1 MLDID
6 GVGMGANWMAF
17 LERTLEAERAKAASQ
32 AAQQSGDPSKQQTAT
47 PPPPPITVQVTP
59 DTDPSKPTNAEIA
72 SATSL
77 IRSLAE
83 QYRPKPPD
91 ITVDDPLTQA
101 AQTAIQGAQTQYD
114 NALQDEQDKQ
124 TALTH
129 AKNDP
134 STTKDALASAQTA
147 YDNAHQ
153 ATAKAE
159 KELDVTTDAGY
170 MIAYA
175 QQADHDNE
183 ALDPKRAGSAQAD
196 ANAALDRLKAAVP
209 GIDDPAKVS
218 PRDDW
223 TPQQKQAYDAWQ
235 KADAKLSEAKA
246 LHNADIAN
254 SNLAFAQLQSY
265 GSNGDYAD
273 AMDAGIARIN
283 KQLAPLD
290 RVIDVPPALKPD
302 EARTQLTQ
310 SADDANYANA
320 CLNAATD
327 AAKVADIQGT
337 YNAVSG
343 KYGPT
348 VMSTTVAAQQD
359 LLNHAQ
365 ASARVSGGYLQMLY
379 ANRQVDEQQ
388 KNYDATQ
395 KSATQWRRDHPGVKL
410 MDPRADLGV
419 EDAATQLWKAK
430 DAASLAHDGY
440 VAAYGNALAIHYDDI
455 AAGVQNRYDHRTMC
469 IANDPT
475 PLEIKGLKTIASAL
489 HQADERMTASVNER
503 ATKQALADAQAKQQ
517 DLKIKVDGLQAQY
530 DQWNRD
536 HGIGPTP
543 SVFSIATPQGTP
555 KNIPLTAPVPF
566 VVNQYAKPL
575 ADALAELDQAN
586 RDVQHAQLRSETFH
600 QQVLFN
606 EFDAH
611 LDERLRNP
619 KTESDQKDYAKALSD
634 FFGAHRSELSQSL
647 LDKAG
652 DATRRGT
659 RIDFGLLDPTEQR
672 NLVGVAIGL
681 SPDRATGDPHAA
693 QFSDGK
699 KLASIDKVRDEL
711 LKVGGGKGTR
721 VNVMPIVYASKDAG
735 LVTSAIFKVTN
746 ENGDTHYVDD
756 QGAKYSSIDN
766 FIDDNSLS
774 SDGTLDI
781 ATGYD
786 ANGTARIDPHNTAH
800 DDSWWESVMH
810 TFGSGDVN
818 LGMLLGGI
826 ALEVGGGLL
835 DATVFGAPL
844 GVALNVAGTGLIYT
858 SAAAAVANSGYDL
871 ANRIQHDRTISPL
884 DAEARADYL
893 NLVPAGVG
901 GVGKIATLLN
911 DSKGLATFVRRA
923 TTVTGLG
930 GAAEA
935 GVQFVHD
942 AVTGHTDRLAGDASS
957 FILNLGL
964 AQGHQKLKAVTTGIV
979 RRTGGFG
986 GRDLNNQAVQIGDQT
1001 VRIGQSRYT
1010 ATNTLRL
1017 GRTRATIDGRS
1028 VTVAGDG
1035 TLMVGKRVLTYEGV
1049 PIRVLS
1055 RANAVNTGARGKT
1068 GTTAFVDHEG
1078 RITIAERVDGSWR
1091 TLERTRFNRYGT
1103 DGRITAGRD
1112 GSLTLSD
1119 GIELRAPSQVGTP
1132 RGAGP
1137 APATP
1142 TAAPPH
1148 DDGARTNA
1156 ARATPSTLR
1165 AAADPTAAVAEP
1177 AAATSRATAQAG
1189 RSSAQVRERAA
1200 ENDQD
1205 ARTASR
1211 ADRRSGDARTIQYRR
1226 VADPAETG
1234 AGGPLEPLTFRQRVA
1249 WTVLHA
1255 IESSPLAPGFAAREA
1270 DVAVAPGGPR
1280 VEQHSYGGR
1289 TLFVVRNGRP
1299 DAPLTRPDGTPL
1311 SGHELALDARHGL
1324 PAPSRLDEPIV
1335 LVAEGAEAGLAPELA
1350 NVWNRPVF
1358 VAPRGAL
1365 AADGTIRATSGFLR
1379 FDPAPHPEVALGPLR
1394 ADGLQVFHAD
1404 SGKPVDLNEHLG
1416 ALLGFGAHKGGF
1428 ALGRDAVVALY
1439 EDFSTRAE
1447 QQASAGAER
1456 AALALLRRRYDLP
1469 TVAMDGPFS
1478 HAGRVA
1484 VLYQPRGGLHTG
1496 DAGRGL
1502 LPTTLDP
1509 ESLQTLRTLRD
1520 AIQQDRLYFD
1530 PQGVYRDGRLLLAD
1544 PGPIET
1550 HSDAYRQTLADV
1562 DDQITLLER
1571 GIERGDVKLKR
1582 PDVQMRAG
1590 GAPLPNQVSAFAEQ
1604 SGTLAQQMRLLGSDR
1619 SRVNAA
1625 GKRPGGGRYTRKA
1638 LEAEA
1643 SRQLNAFEARYDV
1656 DLGSRA
1662 DAHPRDAGDP
1672 PNDHGGRDKPRDDAP
1687 RSMRE
1692 IQAQRVAWSRAHVE
1706 RNASPFGAAT
1716 PALDALGLRRRGL
1729 VSMDEADR
1737 LAIVHA
1743 DTQPDGTLLGPD
1755 GRPIDPH
1762 GFSLLSDAPYAG
1774 QRVVILAARHANEG
1788 AAAQLANLWQR
1799 PVYAVHPDAVGAD
1812 GGLTDLSGMNRYVPA
1827 AYEQPALGELSVT
1840 GGQLHVAGDPAR
1852 TVDPAD
1858 HLGPLVGSGLY
1869 KTVFDGGTGQAI
1881 GFFRDT
1887 SPDGVEVAHEEIGA
1901 EQGGLRELKRLDLPV
1916 STVDG
1921 PFSHLGRVG
1930 VVYKPAALLSSAAM
1944 EKGLGLPGVVRRS
1957 GLDDLANIRNV
1968 TQRHGLLYDFQV
1980 LFGRHGEVLLH
1991 DPGQVLHKADP
2002 EGDVVE
2008 RIDGVIDTIQ
2018 RGIATGRIRLAHP
2031 AYAESGAYAQR
2042 PGMLGRVV
2050 QRFRGRVLLMRAH
2063 AIARQ
2068 SPTFRA
2074 QMRLARSDGW
2084 TIRVGTPG
2092 GGHYADADT
2101 RTIVLDGNTRRAGT
2115 LVFVWGHELQHSV
2128 DLATGALA
2136 AEHASPEAAV
2146 AALLKSDARA
2156 EVNAYTIRNEILA
2169 AGGPDI
2175 ATHATLPDAL
2185 ARATEHALTSRDPAA
2200 LDALADTFGDMR
2212 TSTPGNP
2219 TYREYYGEQV
2229 RAAAGRP
2236 VAARLAAPARARHA
2250 VDGHAMKHARAW
2262 LDARDMRTLT
2272 RAEGQHAPTLG
2283 HLVQQTGTDT
2293 ALLIARAGQPT
2304 PDAPP
2309 TFVATAHVDA
2319 NGAIQRLRFLG
2330 NALNAEERQALKQA
2344 LSSAMERSD
2353 PAGTAAARRAFDFHA
2368 SPVTHRERVALGGPA
2383 KVKPAR
2389 EGETVEFTRNGRVR
2403 DAYVD
2408 AIDALSNAPHFA
2420 RAKQAVAAAGHADTI
2435 YVVDKATGK
2444 IAGHARYDSAT
2455 GVWQYRE
2462 NAPHARTHVT
2472 ERPLA
2477 AAYPQRGRIRLRPNG
2492 KLHGVPLTRARTRG
2506 MTFFVSS
2513 VEPATLAR
2521 VGDRFDAPRPPK
2533 KDKTEVLP
2541 RRGLHYGGHV
2551 AISGMH
2557 GLRRRFASLTGTG
2570 AAIALRRARAI
2581 ATLGRA
2587 SPATRPLPAG
2597 GTRTPATT
2605 ALAPAPRAFEAG
2617 LLPAA
2622 SGHAL
2627 DFSGHNVVHLL
2638 SLAKARGLVPGKHFI
2653 YVYGGGERIAYRLG
2667 KPRAVI
2673 TANAQGELTWHDNWR
2688 KPDSPGVPLDAS
2700 PIGGGPY
2707 GGDTHLLL
2715 TELAPDALAEHAR
2728 GTRLKTLETRLATVD
2743 AWAKDPS
2750 PDMSDARRDWGAT
2763 EARRLRS
2770 QRHAALQSIRRA
2782 NAAAAR
2788 NGQAA
2793 SGHPVLDVRTY
2804 QPSLV
2809 STTQVESL
2817 QRYGDGNASAL
2828 LAHYDRI
2835 DALVQHARDPRAA
2848 PLELDD
2854 AVNGVPPAIMADAQA
2869 LRDTGMPLYVARD
2882 WSGGG
2887 SRYAPIPLRRKVLS
2901 RFSTALATD
2910 RALRRRLLA
2919 ADPAYQQRVVPMS
2932 RAFRLS
2938 DDPAKFVA
2946 QIERHGGV
2954 MPAVTIVIDPHTL
2967 AATRGAKH
2975 DPAVVHDAKS
2985 IGDHKDATI
2994 DYWTGTITGANGKSM
3009 RIDDLAEQYV
3019 HNWLDASSKAGFLL
3033 RFEMAPARALV
3044 SSVDH
3049 RHQPGSNTGY
3059 HDHARLGAL
3068 LESWNRTHLGQPAP
3082 HVMVTFHGWDTV
3094 PEPASGA
3101 SHLELAKS
3109 LLDHPAL
3116 PWVHVGLSYA
3126 THGSDFVANQ
3136 ELTTA
3141 LATLLVERARANDP
3155 TLARLHG
3162 ADALTRVYDRVDRTT
3177 LMNQHGLLL
3186 AEVDRI
3192 GRARGMSPARLAAL
3206 RQQLYEGNT
3215 TQLLHRA
3222 RYATSRFAADRWA
3235 ADPRRAPAAS
3245 DAARMFTER
3254 WLTDV
3259 GARLAAPEQI
3269 VTTDGGGAGV
3279 EPLQAWRETVI
3290 APALVAADT
3299 QPISESRL
3307 VSAQTN
3313 EPMRPDD
3320 PLAAAAELHAL
3331 RLHQPDSW
3339 IAALLNR
3346 KNLLSIAIGAGA
3358 GFAVH
3363 HFGLTPDKFKQ
3374 AANAAFVGVRTG
3386 RLVQAV
3392 HQDTVRALQSGDPRL
3407 FDRVIDRF
3415 VDGLNNQ
3422 LDAHQMHAEQ
3432 RNASLILLAES
3443 ARAKI
3448 HLQLELHKAASLP
3461 ADKTLEYTK
3470 MIANDMLQQMQG
3482 VLAGTS
3488 IQQLHYGNPRRFMG
3502 KAGRAAAI
3510 AGYASLGELSLHAL
3524 LQNPSVVP
3532 ALGAAGALLG
3542 ITYTGLVQGSAFAHL
3557 SIERRSR
3564 VVRGIDLMSDLASI
3578 AGGAIAPFVGPHPAI
3593 QSDLPIAIS
3602 SLSSATLLALA
3613 RIDTHFPNLPK
3624 RLTGS
3629 IPTSLMVAPI
3639 LIYVG
3644 KWIYTAFEDDDGKA
3658 PPSGTQQPGGGATQ
3672 HAVAP
3677 SSAATPGHPAPATHA
3692 AQPSAPPSP
3701 SASAA
3706 SPSRPQPSPG
3716 TPSNPPSPSN
3726 APQPYIVVDGDSLW
3740 VIADQHRQ
3748 SLLDAAHVS
3757 RADQQAMT
3765 RGEQDARALKE
3776 ILQLNP
3782 SAARDA
3788 THLPVGTPLVV
3799 G

>member
-1 MLDID
+1 
-6 GVGMGANWMAF
+6 
-17 LERTLEAERAKAASQ
+17 
-32 AAQQSGDPSKQQTAT
+32 
-47 PPPPPITVQVTP
+47 
-59 DTDPSKPTNAEIA
+59 
-72 SATSL
+72 
-77 IRSLAE
+77 
-83 QYRPKPPD
+83 
-91 ITVDDPLTQA
+91 
-101 AQTAIQGAQTQYD
+101 
-114 NALQDEQDKQ
+114 
-124 TALTH
+124 
-129 AKNDP
+129 
-134 STTKDALASAQTA
+134 
-147 YDNAHQ
+147 
-153 ATAKAE
+153 
-159 KELDVTTDAGY
+159 VTTDAGY

-183 ALDPKRAGSAQAD
+183 ALDPNRAGSAQSD
-196 ANAALDRLKAAVP
+196 ANAALDRLKAAVHDI
-209 GIDDPAKVS
+209 GDNPAKAS
-218 PRDDW
+218 QDNW

-235 KADAKLSEAKA
+235 NADAKLSEAKA

-254 SNLAFAQLQSY
+254 SNLALAQLQSY
-265 GSNGDYAD
+265 ASNGDYAD
-273 AMDAGIARIN
+273 AMSAGIARVN
-283 KQLAPLD
+283 KQLVPLD

-302 EARTQLTQ
+302 EAQTQLTQ

-327 AAKVADIQGT
+327 AVKVADIQGT
-337 YNAVSG
+337 YDAVSG
-343 KYGPT
+343 KYGPA
-348 VMSTTVAAQQD
+348 VMSTTVAAQKD
-359 LLNHAQ
+359 LLNRAQ
-365 ASARVSGGYLQMLY
+365 ANARVSGGYLQMLY
-379 ANRQVDEQQ
+379 ANRQVNEQQ
-388 KNYDATQ
+388 TNYDTTQ
-395 KSATQWRRDHPGVKL
+395 KNATQWRRDHPGVKL

-419 EDAATQLWKAK
+419 DDAAAQLSKAK

-440 VAAYGNALAIHYDDI
+440 VAAFGNALAIHSDDI
-455 AAGVQNRYDHRTMC
+455 AAGVQNQYDHRTMC

-489 HQADERMTASVNER
+489 HQADDRMTTVVNER
-503 ATKQALADAQAKQQ
+503 ATKQTLADAQAKQT

-536 HGIGPTP
+536 RGVGPTP
-543 SVFSIATPQGTP
+543 SVLSVTKPDSTP

-566 VVNQYAKPL
+566 VVNPYAQQL
-575 ADALAELDQAN
+575 TDARTDLDRAN
-586 RDVQHAQLRSETFH
+586 RDVQQAQMLGETLH
-600 QQVLFN
+600 QQALFN

-611 LDERLRNP
+611 LDERLRNA
-619 KTESDQKDYAKALSD
+619 KTESDQNDYAKALSD
-634 FFGAHRSELSQSL
+634 FFGAHRGELSQSL

-652 DATRRGT
+652 EATRHGAT
-659 RIDFGLLDPTEQR
+659 IDFGKLDDTQQR

-681 SPDRATGDPHAA
+681 SPDRATDDPHAA

-699 KLASIDKVRDEL
+699 KLESIDKVRDEL
-711 LKVGGGKGTR
+711 LKVGGGTGTR
-721 VNVMPIVYASKDAG
+721 INVMPVVYASKDAG

-746 ENGDTHYVDD
+746 ASGDTHYVDD
-756 QGAKYSSIDN
+756 QGAKYSSIGN
-766 FIDDNSLS
+766 FIDDNTLS

-786 ANGTARIDPHNTAH
+786 ANGTAQIDRHATAH

-810 TFGSGDVN
+810 TFGAGDVN

-844 GVALNVAGTGLIYT
+844 GVALNMAGTGLIYT

-871 ANRIQHDRTISPL
+871 VNRVQHDRTINPL

-901 GVGKIATLLN
+901 GIGKLATLLN
-911 DSKGLATFVRRA
+911 DSKALATFVRRA

-935 GVQFVHD
+935 GVQFTHD
-942 AVTGHTDRLAGDASS
+942 ALTGHTDRLASDASS
-957 FILNLGL
+957 FLLNLGL

-1010 ATNTLRL
+1010 TASTLRL

-1068 GTTAFVDHEG
+1068 DTTAFVDHDG
-1078 RITIAERVDGSWR
+1078 RITIAERIDGSWR
-1091 TLERTRFNRYGT
+1091 TLERTRFNRYDT

-1119 GIELRAPSQVGTP
+1119 GIELRTPSQVGTP
-1132 RGAGP
+1132 RAATPATAAP
-1137 APATP
+1137 APAEP
-1142 TAAPPH
+1142 TH
-1148 DDGARTNA
+1148 DDGARTLA
-1156 ARATPSTLR
+1156 ARAAPST
-1165 AAADPTAAVAEP
+1165 ASAADTTAAVAEP

-1189 RSSAQVRERAA
+1189 RTSAQVRERAA

-1205 ARTASR
+1205 ARIASR
-1211 ADRRSGDARTIQYRR
+1211 ADRRSGDARTMQYRR
-1226 VADPAETG
+1226 IADPAEAG

-1255 IESSPLAPGFAAREA
+1255 IEASPLAPGFAARDA

-1289 TLFVVRNGRP
+1289 TLYVVRNDRA
-1299 DAPLTRPDGTPL
+1299 DAPLTGPDGAPL
-1311 SGHELALDARHGL
+1311 SGHELALETRHGL
-1324 PAPSRLDEPIV
+1324 PAPARLDEPIV
-1335 LVAEGAEAGLAPELA
+1335 LVADGAEAGLAPELA

-1358 VAPRGAL
+1358 VAPHGAL

-1428 ALGRDAVVALY
+1428 ALGRDAVIGLY
-1439 EDFSTRAE
+1439 EDFSTHAE
-1447 QQASAGAER
+1447 QRASADTER

-1478 HAGRVA
+1478 HADRVA
-1484 VLYQPRGGLHTG
+1484 VLYQPRGALHTG

-1520 AIQQDRLYFD
+1520 AILQDRLYFD

-1550 HSDAYRQTLADV
+1550 NSDAYRQTLADV

-1590 GAPLPNQVSAFAEQ
+1590 GAALPPDQASALAQQ
-1604 SGTLAQQMRLLGSDR
+1604 SGTLAQQMRLLGNDR
-1619 SRVNAA
+1619 SRVNAT
-1625 GKRPGGGRYTRKA
+1625 GKRTSGGRYTRKA

-1643 SRQLNAFEARYDV
+1643 SKQLNSFEARYDV
-1656 DLGSRA
+1656 DLGNRA
-1662 DAHPRDAGDP
+1662 DAHPRDAGEP
-1672 PNDHGGRDKPRDDAP
+1672 PRDNRGRDKPGDNAP

-1716 PALDALGLRRRGL
+1716 PALDALGLKRRGL
-1729 VSMDEADR
+1729 VSMDEANR

-1743 DTQPDGTLLGPD
+1743 DTQPGGTLLGPD

-1762 GFSLLSDAPYAG
+1762 GFTLLSDRPYAG
-1774 QRVVILAARHANEG
+1774 QQVVILAARHANEG

-1799 PVYAVHPDAVGAD
+1799 PVYAVHPDAVGA
-1812 GGLTDLSGMNRYVPA
+1812 GGMLTDLSGMNRYVPA
-1827 AYEQPALGELSVT
+1827 AYEQPALGELSIT

-1852 TVDPAD
+1852 RVDPAD
-1858 HLGPLVGSGLY
+1858 YLGPLLGSGLY

-1887 SPDGVEVAHEEIGA
+1887 SPDGVAVAHEEIGA
-1901 EQGGLRELKRLDLPV
+1901 EQGGLLELKRLNLPV
-1916 STVDG
+1916 STLDG
-1921 PFSHLGRVG
+1921 PFSHLGGMG
-1930 VVYKPAALLSSAAM
+1930 VVSKPAARLSSAAM
-1944 EKGLGLPGVVRRS
+1944 EKGLGLPGVVQRAAL
-1957 GLDDLANIRNV
+1957 GDLVNIRDV
-1968 TQRHGLLYDFQV
+1968 TQAHALLYDFQV
-1980 LFGRHGEVLLH
+1980 LFGHKGGVRLH
-1991 DPGQVLHKADP
+1991 DPGQVMHQADP

-2031 AYAESGAYAQR
+2031 AYTESGAYAQR

-2084 TIRVGTPG
+2084 KIRVGTPG
-2092 GGHYADADT
+2092 GGHYADAQT
-2101 RTIVLDGNTRRAGT
+2101 RTIVLDGSTRRAGT
-2115 LVFVWGHELQHSV
+2115 LVFVWGHELQHGV

-2136 AEHASPEAAV
+2136 TEHASPEAAV
-2146 AALLKSDARA
+2146 AALLESDARA

-2169 AGGPDI
+2169 AGGPDV
-2175 ATHATLPDAL
+2175 AAHAKLPDAL

-2200 LDALADTFGDMR
+2200 LAALANTFGDMR

-2229 RAAAGRP
+2229 GAAAGRP
-2236 VAARLAAPARARHA
+2236 VSPRLAAPARGRHA
-2250 VDGHAMKHARAW
+2250 LDGGAMKHARAW
-2262 LDARDMRTLT
+2262 LDERDMRTLT

-2283 HLVQQTGTDT
+2283 QLVQQTGSGTT
-2293 ALLIARAGQPT
+2293 LLISRAGKPT

-2309 TFVATAHVDA
+2309 AFVATAHVDA
-2319 NGAIQRLRFLG
+2319 NGAIHRLRFIG
-2330 NALNAEERQALKQA
+2330 NALNADERQALKHA

-2353 PAGTAAARRAFDFHA
+2353 PAGTADARRAFDFHA
-2368 SPVTHRERVALGGPA
+2368 SPVTHRELTALGGPA
-2383 KVKPAR
+2383 KIKPAR
-2389 EGETVEFTRNGRVR
+2389 PGEEPVEFTRGGRVR
-2403 DAYVD
+2403 DTYVD
-2408 AIDALSNAPHFA
+2408 AIDTLSNAPHFA
-2420 RAKQAVAAAGHADTI
+2420 RAKQAVAAAGQADTI

-2455 GVWQYRE
+2455 GAWQYQE
-2462 NAPHARTHVT
+2462 NAPHGKTRVK

-2506 MTFFVSS
+2506 MTFFVSG
-2513 VEPATLAR
+2513 VEPAMLAR
-2521 VGDRFDAPRPPK
+2521 VGDRFDAPQPPK
-2533 KDKTEVLP
+2533 QDKTEVLP
-2541 RRGLHYGGHV
+2541 RRGLRYCGHV
-2551 AISGMH
+2551 AISGLH
-2557 GLRRRFASLTGTG
+2557 GLRHRFASLTGTG

-2587 SPATRPLPAG
+2587 SPNTPTLRSG
-2597 GTRTPATT
+2597 STPAT
-2605 ALAPAPRAFEAG
+2605 AGLAPAPRPFEAD

-2627 DFSGHNVVHLL
+2627 DFSGHNALHLL
-2638 SLAKARGLVPGKHFI
+2638 GLAKARGLVPGKHFI
-2653 YVYGGGERIAYRLG
+2653 YVYGGGDRIAYRLSQ
-2667 KPRAVI
+2667 PRAVI
-2673 TANAQGELTWHDNWR
+2673 TADAEGKLTWHDDWR
-2688 KPDSPGVPLDAS
+2688 KPDSAGVPLEAS

-2728 GTRLKTLETRLATVD
+2728 GTRLKTLETRLAYVD
-2743 AWAKDPS
+2743 ALAKDPS
-2750 PDMSDARRDWGAT
+2750 PETSDARRNWGAA
-2763 EARRLRS
+2763 EVKRLRS
-2770 QRHAALQSIRRA
+2770 QRKAALQAIRRA
-2782 NAAAAR
+2782 NATSAR
-2788 NGQAA
+2788 NGQPA

-2809 STTQVESL
+2809 STTQVEWL
-2817 QRYGDGNASAL
+2817 QRYGDGNASGL
-2828 LAHYDRI
+2828 LEHYDRI
-2835 DALVQHARDPRAA
+2835 DAIVQHARDPRAA
-2848 PLELDD
+2848 PLEVDD
-2854 AVNGVPPAIMADAQA
+2854 AANGVPPAIMADAQA
-2869 LRDTGMPLYVARD
+2869 WRDTGMPVYVARD

-2887 SRYAPIPLRRKVLS
+2887 SRYAPIPLRKKVLS
-2901 RFSTALATD
+2901 RFSAALATD
-2910 RALRRRLLA
+2910 RALRRRFFA
-2919 ADPAYQQRVVPMS
+2919 ADPAYQQRVVLMS
-2932 RAFRLS
+2932 RAYRLS
-2938 DDPAKFVA
+2938 DDPAAFVA

-2954 MPAVTIVIDPHTL
+2954 TPVVTIVVDPHTL
-2967 AATRGAKH
+2967 AATRGARH
-2975 DPAVVHDAKS
+2975 DPGVVHDAKS
-2985 IGDHKDATI
+2985 IGNHEDATI
-2994 DYWTGTITGANGKSM
+2994 DYWAGTITGGNGKSM
-3009 RIDDLAEQYV
+3009 HIDDLVEK
-3019 HNWLDASSKAGFLL
+3019 HLHDWLDASSRAGFLL
-3033 RFEMAPARALV
+3033 RLEMAPARALV
-3044 SSVDH
+3044 SAVDN
-3049 RHQPGSNTGY
+3049 RHQPGPNTGY
-3059 HDHARLGAL
+3059 HDHARLGSL
-3068 LESWNRTHLGQPAP
+3068 LESWNRQHLGQPAP

-3109 LLDHPAL
+3109 LLDHAAL

-3141 LATLLVERARANDP
+3141 LATLLVERARVNDP
-3155 TLARLHG
+3155 TIARLHG
-3162 ADALTRVYDRVDRTT
+3162 TDALTRVYDRVDRTT
-3177 LMNQHGLLL
+3177 LLNQHRLLL

-3192 GRARGMSPARLAAL
+3192 GRARGMSPARIAAL

-3222 RYATSRFAADRWA
+3222 RYATSRFAADKWA
-3235 ADPRRAPAAS
+3235 ADPRSAPANS
-3245 DAARMFTER
+3245 DAARMFNER
-3254 WLTDV
+3254 WLAEV
-3259 GARLAAPEQI
+3259 GARLAAPKQI
-3269 VTTDGGGAGV
+3269 VTADGGGTGV
-3279 EPLQAWRETVI
+3279 EPLQAWRETVL
-3290 APALVAADT
+3290 APALVSADT

-3307 VSAQTN
+3307 VSAQTH
-3313 EPMRPDD
+3313 EPMTPDN
-3320 PLAAAAELHAL
+3320 PHAAAAELHAL

-3339 IAALLNR
+3339 IAAMLNR
-3346 KNLLSIAIGAGA
+3346 KNLLSIAVGAAA

-3363 HFGLTPDKFKQ
+3363 HFGLTPDSFKQ

-3386 RLVQAV
+3386 RLVQAL
-3392 HQDTVRALQSGDPRL
+3392 HQDTVRVLQSGDPRL
-3407 FDRVIDRF
+3407 FDRVIERF
-3415 VDGLNNQ
+3415 IDGLNNQ
-3422 LDAHQMHAEQ
+3422 LDAHQMHAAQ

-3448 HLQLELHKAASLP
+3448 RLQLELHQAASLP

-3593 QSDLPIAIS
+3593 HADLPVAIS

-3613 RIDTHFPNLPK
+3613 RIDTHFPNLTK

-3629 IPTSLMVAPI
+3629 IPTSLLVAPI

-3644 KWIYTAFEDDDGKA
+3644 KWIYTAMEDDSGN
-3658 PPSGTQQPGGGATQ
+3658 PPPPGTQPPAGGPTQ

-3677 SSAATPGHPAPATHA
+3677 SPAATPGPQGPVTHA
-3692 AQPSAPPSP
+3692 AQPTGS
-3701 SASAA
+3701 
-3706 SPSRPQPSPG
+3706 PQPAQ
-3716 TPSNPPSPSN
+3716 TPSPSPSN
-3726 APQPYIVVDGDSLW
+3726 SPQPYIVVDGDSLW

-3748 SLLDAAHVS
+3748 PLLDAANVS

-3765 RGEQDARALKE
+3765 RNEQDKLALRE

-3782 SAARDA
+3782 SAARDPGN
-3788 THLPVGTPLVV
+3788 LKIGTPLIV

>member
-17 LERTLEAERAKAASQ
+17 LERTLEAERAKAASET
-32 AAQQSGDPSKQQTAT
+32 AQQASDPSKQQAAT
-47 PPPPPITVQVTP
+47 PPPPIAGQVTP

-77 IRSLAE
+77 IQSLAE

-91 ITVDDPLTQA
+91 ITVDDPLTKA
-101 AQTAIQGAQTQYD
+101 AQKAIQGAQTQYD
-114 NALQDEQDKQ
+114 NALKDEQDKQ
-124 TALTH
+124 TALTNAH
-129 AKNDP
+129 NDP
-134 STTKDALASAQTA
+134 TTTKDALAGAQTA
-147 YDNAHQ
+147 YDNAHK

-183 ALDPKRAGSAQAD
+183 ALDPTRSGSAQSD

-209 GIDDPAKVS
+209 DIGKDPAKAS
-218 PRDDW
+218 QDNW

-235 KADAKLSEAKA
+235 NADAKLSEAKA

-254 SNLAFAQLQSY
+254 SNLALAQLQSY
-265 GSNGDYAD
+265 ASNGDYAD
-273 AMDAGIARIN
+273 AMSAGIARIN
-283 KQLAPLD
+283 TRLARLD

-320 CLNAATD
+320 CLSAATD

-337 YNAVSG
+337 YDAVSG
-343 KYGPT
+343 KYGPA
-348 VMSTTVAAQQD
+348 VMSTTVAAQKD

-365 ASARVSGGYLQMLY
+365 ANARVSGGYLQMLY
-379 ANRQVDEQQ
+379 ANRQAAEQQ
-388 KNYDATQ
+388 TNYDTTQ

-419 EDAATQLWKAK
+419 DDAAAQLSKAK
-430 DAASLAHDGY
+430 DAASIAHDGF
-440 VAAYGNALAIHYDDI
+440 VAAFGNALAIHYDDV

-475 PLEIKGLKTIASAL
+475 PLGIKGLKTIASAL
-489 HQADERMTASVNER
+489 HQADDRMTAVVNER
-503 ATKQALADAQAKQQ
+503 ATKQTLADAQAKQS
-517 DLKIKVDGLQAQY
+517 DLQIKVDGLQARY

-536 HGIGPTP
+536 HGAGPTP
-543 SVFSIATPQGTP
+543 SVFSVTKPDGTP

-566 VVNQYAKPL
+566 VVNRYAKEL
-575 ADALAELDQAN
+575 TDARAALDQAN
-586 RDVQHAQLRSETFH
+586 RDVQQAQMLGETLH

-634 FFGAHRSELSQSL
+634 FFGAHRNELSQSL

-652 DATRRGT
+652 EATRHGAT
-659 RIDFGLLDPTEQR
+659 IDFGKLDDTQQR

-681 SPDRATGDPHAA
+681 SPDRATDDPHAA

-699 KLASIDKVRDEL
+699 KLESIDKVRDEL
-711 LKVGGGKGTR
+711 LKVGGGTGTR
-721 VNVMPIVYASKDAG
+721 VNVMPVVYASKDAG
-735 LVTSAIFKVTN
+735 LMTSAIFKVTN
-746 ENGDTHYVDD
+746 ESGDTHYVDD
-756 QGAKYSSIDN
+756 QGAKYSSVGN
-766 FIDDNSLS
+766 FIDDNTLS

-786 ANGTARIDPHNTAH
+786 ANGVARIDRHDTAH
-800 DDSWWESVMH
+800 DDSWWEGVMH
-810 TFGSGDVN
+810 TFGGGDVN

-871 ANRIQHDRTISPL
+871 VNRVQHDRTINPL

-901 GVGKIATLLN
+901 GIGKIATLLN

-935 GVQFVHD
+935 GVQFTHD
-942 AVTGHTDRLAGDASS
+942 ALTGHTDRLAGDASS
-957 FILNLGL
+957 FLLNLGL

-1010 ATNTLRL
+1010 STSTLRL

-1068 GTTAFVDHEG
+1068 GTTAFVDHDG

-1091 TLERTRFNRYGT
+1091 TLERTRFNRYDT
-1103 DGRITAGRD
+1103 DGRITAGKD

-1132 RGAGP
+1132 RA
-1137 APATP
+1137 ATPATDAP
-1142 TAAPPH
+1142 TPAAPPH
-1148 DDGARTNA
+1148 DDGARTLA
-1156 ARATPSTLR
+1156 ARADPSAMR
-1165 AAADPTAAVAEP
+1165 AADTTAAVAEP
-1177 AAATSRATAQAG
+1177 ATATSRATAQAG
-1189 RSSAQVRERAA
+1189 RSSAQVRERDA

-1211 ADRRSGDARTIQYRR
+1211 ADRRSGDARTMQYRR
-1226 VADPAETG
+1226 VANPAEAG
-1234 AGGPLEPLTFRQRVA
+1234 SGGPLEPLSFRQRVA

-1255 IESSPLAPGFAAREA
+1255 IEASPLAPGFAARDA
-1270 DVAVAPGGPR
+1270 DVAVASGGPR
-1280 VEQHSYGGR
+1280 VEQHTYGGR
-1289 TLFVVRNGRP
+1289 TLFVVRGGRA
-1299 DAPLTRPDGTPL
+1299 DAPLTGPNGAPL
-1311 SGHELALDARHGL
+1311 SGHELALETRHGL
-1324 PAPSRLDEPIV
+1324 PAPARLDEPIV
-1335 LVAEGAEAGLAPELA
+1335 LVAGGAEAGLAPELA

-1394 ADGLQVFHAD
+1394 ADGRQVFHAD

-1428 ALGRDAVVALY
+1428 ALGRDAVVGLY

-1447 QQASAGAER
+1447 QRASADTER

-1478 HAGRVA
+1478 HADRVA
-1484 VLYQPRGGLHTG
+1484 VLYQPRGALHTG

-1520 AIQQDRLYFD
+1520 AILQDRLYFD

-1550 HSDAYRQTLADV
+1550 NSDAYRQTLADV

-1590 GAPLPNQVSAFAEQ
+1590 GAPLPNQVSALAQQ

-1619 SRVNAA
+1619 SRVNAT
-1625 GKRPGGGRYTRKA
+1625 GKRTGGGRYTRKA

-1643 SRQLNAFEARYDV
+1643 SKQLNSFEARYDV
-1656 DLGSRA
+1656 DLGSRGNR
-1662 DAHPRDAGDP
+1662 DNTRPRDAGEP
-1672 PNDHGGRDKPRDDAP
+1672 PHDNRGRDKPRDDAP

-1743 DTQPDGTLLGPD
+1743 DTRHDGTLLGPD

-1762 GFSLLSDAPYAG
+1762 GFTLLSDIPYAG

-1799 PVYAVHPDAVGAD
+1799 PVYAVHPDAFGA
-1812 GGLTDLSGMNRYVPA
+1812 GGMPTDLSGMNRYVPA

-1840 GGQLHVAGDPAR
+1840 GGRLHVAGDPAR
-1852 TVDPAD
+1852 AVDPAD
-1858 HLGPLVGSGLY
+1858 HLGPLLGSGLF

-1887 SPDGVEVAHEEIGA
+1887 SPDGVIVAHEETRA
-1901 EQGGLRELKRLDLPV
+1901 EQNGLRELKRLNLPV

-1921 PFSHLGRVG
+1921 PFSHLGRMG
-1930 VVYKPAALLSSAAM
+1930 VVNKPAARLSSTAM
-1944 EKGLGLPGVVRRS
+1944 EKGLGLPGVVLRT
-1957 GLDDLANIRNV
+1957 GVADLVNIRNV
-1968 TQRHGLLYDFQV
+1968 TQAHGLLYDFQV
-1980 LFGRHGEVLLH
+1980 LFGHKGDVLLH
-1991 DPGQVLHKADP
+1991 DPGQVMHKGDP

-2008 RIDGVIDTIQ
+2008 RIDGVIDMIQ
-2018 RGIATGRIRLAHP
+2018 RGVETGRIRLAHP

-2050 QRFRGRVLLMRAH
+2050 QRFRGHVLLMRAH

-2074 QMRLARSDGW
+2074 QMRLVRDDGW
-2084 TIRVGTPG
+2084 KIRVGVPG
-2092 GGHYADADT
+2092 GGHYADAQT

-2115 LVFVWGHELQHSV
+2115 LVFVWGHELQHGV

-2136 AEHASPEAAV
+2136 TEHASPEAAV
-2146 AALLKSDARA
+2146 AALLDAEARA
-2156 EVNAYTIRNEILA
+2156 ELNAHTIRNEILA

-2175 ATHATLPDAL
+2175 SARAKLPDAL
-2185 ARATEHALTSRDPAA
+2185 AHATEHALASRDPAA
-2200 LDALADTFGDMR
+2200 LAALADTFGDMR

-2236 VAARLAAPARARHA
+2236 VPARLAAPARGRHA
-2250 VDGHAMKHARAW
+2250 LDGGAMKHARAW
-2262 LDARDMRTLT
+2262 LDERDMRTLT

-2283 HLVQQTGTDT
+2283 QLVQQTGTSKT
-2293 ALLIARAGQPT
+2293 LLISRAGQPT

-2309 TFVATAHVDA
+2309 SFVATAHVDA
-2319 NGAIQRLRFLG
+2319 NGAIHRLRFLG
-2330 NALNAEERQALKQA
+2330 NALNAEEREALKQA

-2353 PAGTAAARRAFDFHA
+2353 PTATADARRAFDFHA
-2368 SPVTHRERVALGGPA
+2368 SSVTHSELTALGGPA
-2383 KVKPAR
+2383 KIEPAR
-2389 EGETVEFTRNGRVR
+2389 KGDETVEFTRGGRVR

-2444 IAGHARYDSAT
+2444 IAGHARYDSAA
-2455 GVWQYRE
+2455 GVWQYQE
-2462 NAPHARTHVT
+2462 NAPHARTRVK

-2477 AAYPQRGRIRLRPNG
+2477 AAYPQRGRIRLWPNG

-2506 MTFFVSS
+2506 MTFFVSG
-2513 VEPATLAR
+2513 VEPAMLAR
-2521 VGDRFDAPRPPK
+2521 VGDRFDAPQPPK

-2541 RRGLHYGGHV
+2541 PRRLRYGSHV
-2551 AISGMH
+2551 AISRAHAM
-2557 GLRRRFASLTGTG
+2557 RRRLPSLTGAG
-2570 AAIALRRARAI
+2570 AVVTLRRARAI
-2581 ATLGRA
+2581 AAAARR
-2587 SPATRPLPAG
+2587 PAARP
-2597 GTRTPATT
+2597 
-2605 ALAPAPRAFEAG
+2605 FEAG

-2627 DFSGHNVVHLL
+2627 DFSGHNTVHLL
-2638 SLAKARGLVPGKHFI
+2638 GLAKARGLVPGKHFI
-2653 YVYGGGERIAYRLG
+2653 YVYGGGDRIAYRLG

-2673 TANAQGELTWHDNWR
+2673 TADAEGKLTWHDDWR
-2688 KPDSPGVPLDAS
+2688 KPDSPGVPLEAS
-2700 PIGGGPY
+2700 PIGNGPY
-2707 GGDTHLLL
+2707 GGDIHLLL
-2715 TELAPDALAEHAR
+2715 TELAPDALADHAR
-2728 GTRLKTLETRLATVD
+2728 GTRLATLETRLADVD
-2743 AWAKDPS
+2743 ALAKDSS
-2750 PDMSDARRDWGAT
+2750 PDTSDARRNWGAA
-2763 EARRLRS
+2763 EAKRLRS
-2770 QRHAALQSIRRA
+2770 QRKSALQSIRRA
-2782 NAAAAR
+2782 NAAAVR
-2788 NGQAA
+2788 NGHTAP
-2793 SGHPVLDVRTY
+2793 SHPVLDVRTY

-2809 STTQVESL
+2809 STTQVEWL
-2817 QRYGDGNASAL
+2817 QRYGDGNASSL
-2828 LAHYDRI
+2828 LEHYDRI

-2848 PLELDD
+2848 PLEVDD
-2854 AVNGVPPAIMADAQA
+2854 ALDGVPPAIMADAQA
-2869 LRDTGMPLYVARD
+2869 WRDTGMPVYVARD

-2887 SRYAPIPLRRKVLS
+2887 SRYAPIPLKKKGLS
-2901 RFSTALATD
+2901 RFSAARAID
-2910 RALRRRLLA
+2910 RALRRRFLA
-2919 ADPAYQQRVVPMS
+2919 ADFAYQQRVVPMS

-2938 DDPAKFVA
+2938 DDPATFVA
-2946 QIERHGGV
+2946 QIERYGGV
-2954 MPAVTIVIDPHTL
+2954 TPVVTIVVDPHTL
-2967 AATRGAKH
+2967 AATRGARH
-2975 DPAVVHDAKS
+2975 DPGIVHDAKS
-2985 IGDHKDATI
+2985 IGDHQDATI
-2994 DYWTGTITGANGKSM
+2994 DYWTGTITGTNGKSM
-3009 RIDDLAEQYV
+3009 HIDDLVEK
-3019 HNWLDASSKAGFLL
+3019 HLHDWLDASSKAGFLL
-3033 RFEMAPARALV
+3033 RLEMAPARALV
-3044 SSVDH
+3044 SAVDN
-3049 RHQPGSNTGY
+3049 RHQPGPNTGY
-3059 HDHARLGAL
+3059 HDHARLGSL
-3068 LESWNRTHLGQPAP
+3068 LESWNRKHLGQPAP

-3126 THGSDFVANQ
+3126 THGADFVANQ

-3141 LATLLVERARANDP
+3141 LATLLVERAKANDP
-3155 TLARLHG
+3155 SITRLHG

-3177 LMNQHGLLL
+3177 LMNQHRLLL

-3192 GRARGMSPARLAAL
+3192 GRARGMSPARIAAL

-3222 RYATSRFAADRWA
+3222 RHATSRFATDKWA
-3235 ADPRRAPAAS
+3235 ANPRRAPANS
-3245 DAARMFTER
+3245 DAARMFNER
-3254 WLTDV
+3254 WLAEV

-3269 VTTDGGGAGV
+3269 VTADGGGAGV
-3279 EPLQAWRETVI
+3279 EPLRAWRETVL
-3290 APALVAADT
+3290 APALVSADT

-3307 VSAQTN
+3307 VSAQTHD
-3313 EPMRPDD
+3313 PMTPDD
-3320 PLAAAAELHAL
+3320 PRAAAAELHAL

-3339 IAALLNR
+3339 IGAMLNR
-3346 KNLLSIAIGAGA
+3346 KNLLSIAVGAAA

-3363 HFGLTPDKFKQ
+3363 HFGLTPDRFKQ

-3386 RLVQAV
+3386 RLVQAL
-3392 HQDTVRALQSGDPRL
+3392 HQDTVRVLQSGDPRL

-3422 LDAHQMHAEQ
+3422 LDAHQMHAAQ

-3448 HLQLELHKAASLP
+3448 RLQLELHQAASLP

-3488 IQQLHYGNPRRFMG
+3488 IQQLHYGNPRRFIG

-3564 VVRGIDLMSDLASI
+3564 IVRGIDLMSDLASI
-3578 AGGAIAPFVGPHPAI
+3578 AGSAIAPFVGPQPAI
-3593 QSDLPIAIS
+3593 HSDLPAAIS

-3613 RIDTHFPNLPK
+3613 RIDTHFPNLTK
-3624 RLTGS
+3624 RITGP
-3629 IPTSLMVAPI
+3629 IPTSLLVAPI

-3644 KWIYTAFEDDDGKA
+3644 KWIYTALEDDNGN
-3658 PPSGTQQPGGGATQ
+3658 PPPPGTQQPGSGPTQ

-3677 SSAATPGHPAPATHA
+3677 SPAATPGQQGPVTHA
-3692 AQPSAPPSP
+3692 TQPTAPPQP
-3701 SASAA
+3701 A
-3706 SPSRPQPSPG
+3706 QTPSPAN
-3716 TPSNPPSPSN
+3716 T
-3726 APQPYIVVDGDSLW
+3726 PQPYIVVDGDSLW

-3765 RGEQDARALKE
+3765 PGEQDARALNE

-3782 SAARDA
+3782 SVAHDPGN
-3788 THLPVGTPLVV
+3788 LPIGTPLNV